1 MTVKQLANTLKG
13 QGHEVRL
20 YIRPDGSAR
29 IISLDG
35 QKFSYNSSLGNQL
48 ARQML
53 NIQLSERQE
62 SQRASAR
69 ASKASRDT
77 LSATKKYD
85 KAFYEEYKRLQ
96 REAAHGRHPQSITWE
111 ATKKG
116 YHKYGSQMT
125 LERLKGIVEYAS
137 GRANMAHIEEL
148 LKSINSAI
156 AELAGDEDAVTRLN
170 KLYIWLDTNR
180 NKLSAEGVR
189 NSVGLLYDVEKGSYK
204 GSTENLVKQII
215 DNVSDGG
222 KMFNATVDEEG
233 NVKKTN
239 RKREQKEFNFPE
251 IKGTSYKVF

>member
-1 MTVKQLANTLKG
+1 
-13 QGHEVRL
+13 
-20 YIRPDGSAR
+20 
-29 IISLDG
+29 
-35 QKFSYNSSLGNQL
+35 
-48 ARQML
+48 
-53 NIQLSERQE
+53 
-62 SQRASAR
+62 
-69 ASKASRDT
+69 
-77 LSATKKYD
+77 
-85 KAFYEEYKRLQ
+85 
-96 REAAHGRHPQSITWE
+96 
-111 ATKKG
+111 
-116 YHKYGSQMT
+116 MT

-215 DNVSDGG
+215 NNVSDGG
-222 KMFNATVDEEG
+222 KMFNATVDDEG

-239 RKREQKEFNFPE
+239 RKREQKDFNFPE
-251 IKGTSYKVF
+251 IKGTTYKVF